1 MHKLPLLLVAVLLV
15 LAGCA
20 SQKATSAPPLP
31 IFDLQW
37 DYQHP
42 DSTETH
48 FTAILRQAEN
58 RHLATYNPSY
68 HAQLLTQIAR
78 AQGLQG
84 KFAEAQTSLDAAAK
98 IITDEMPSAHIR
110 YLLEQGR
117 IDNASGKKEEAKAL
131 FMDAWEFGRDKN
143 LELYALDAV
152 HMLGIVDVPEKQLEW
167 NLKALQI
174 AEDSWDKRCKA
185 WLGALY
191 NNIGWSYYDMENYQT
206 ALEYFEKGLA
216 WRQKKNDAYGTRI
229 AKWAVA
235 RTHRSLGHTDIALK
249 MQLELLDEIS
259 RLNLPPDGYVH
270 EELGELYLLKGDADA
285 AKQQFAAAW
294 KILSADSW
302 LQQNEPA
309 RLQRLKELS
318 N

>member
-20 SQKATSAPPLP
+20 SQKATSAPSLP

-117 IDNASGKKEEAKAL
+117 IDNASGKKKKPKHFL
-131 FMDAWEFGRDKN
+131 WMPGS
-143 LELYALDAV
+143 LDV
-152 HMLGIVDVPEKQLEW
+152 TKIWNFTPWMLCTCWVLWMFRRNSWNGISKPFK
-167 NLKALQI
+167 
-174 AEDSWDKRCKA
+174 
-185 WLGALY
+185 
-191 NNIGWSYYDMENYQT
+191 
-206 ALEYFEKGLA
+206 
-216 WRQKKNDAYGTRI
+216 
-229 AKWAVA
+229 
-235 RTHRSLGHTDIALK
+235 
-249 MQLELLDEIS
+249 
-259 RLNLPPDGYVH
+259 
-270 EELGELYLLKGDADA
+270 
-285 AKQQFAAAW
+285 
-294 KILSADSW
+294 
-302 LQQNEPA
+302 
-309 RLQRLKELS
+309 
-318 N
+318 